1 MSYKVKYKDG
11 TEEVLNKAKEFEEDG
26 CGFFRF
32 DNEEEETICWISSDI
47 IAKIE

>member
-11 TEEVLNKAKEFEEDG
+11 TEEVIAKAKEWDEDG
-26 CGFFRF
+26 EGFFRF
-32 DNEEEETICWISSDI
+32 DNEEGETICWINSDI